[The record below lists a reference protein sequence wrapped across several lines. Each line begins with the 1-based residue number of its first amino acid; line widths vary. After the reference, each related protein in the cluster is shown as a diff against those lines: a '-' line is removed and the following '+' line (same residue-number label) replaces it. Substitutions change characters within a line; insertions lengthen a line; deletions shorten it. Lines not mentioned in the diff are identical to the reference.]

1 MGSVKYKDK
10 TNSLLESRVNERG
23 KVWIIIKFEQIIPF
37 EHYIIIKTVFAIKN
51 GGSVKFRQVQE
62 CQPD

>member
-1 MGSVKYKDK
+1 M
-10 TNSLLESRVNERG
+10 NERG

-37 EHYIIIKTVFAIKN
+37 EHYTIIIKTVFAIEN
-51 GGSVKFRQVQE
+51 GASVKFRQVQE